1 MEVIGVTSVHKMMLH
16 LLEHREVP
24 SRMLFFPPLVRPA
37 LARGDGLFSFQG
49 AAMSQSTSL
58 SLALSQEELRATT
71 EELLEAPAEVV
82 LAWVEQR
89 FGARAAI
96 ASSFGAED
104 MVLIDLARTHAP
116 SVRLFTLD
124 TGRLP
129 PETYELMDVARRRYG
144 VEIETF
150 FPERARVESLES
162 TKGYFSFKQSIEAR
176 KECCGIRKVEPLR
189 RALAGREAWVTGL
202 RREQSVT
209 RTEVQ
214 AVSADADHGLIKVN
228 PLVRWSGKDVWA
240 YIKANG
246 VPYNA
251 LHDRGYPSIGCAPC
265 TRAVKPYEDERAG
278 RWWWESP
285 ENREC
290 GLHVRR

>member
-1 MEVIGVTSVHKMMLH
+1 MSPSPQPSHGVS
-16 LLEHREVP
+16 P
-24 SRMLFFPPLVRPA
+24 
-37 LARGDGLFSFQG
+37 
-49 AAMSQSTSL
+49 
-58 SLALSQEELRATT
+58 EELRVAA
-71 EELLEAPAEVV
+71 EELREAPAEVV
-82 LAWVEQR
+82 LAWVERR

-116 SVRLFTLD
+116 SVRLFSLD

-129 PETYELMDVARRRYG
+129 PETYEVMDVVRRRYG
-144 VEIETF
+144 LEIETF
-150 FPERARVESLES
+150 FPERERVEALES
-162 TKGYFSFKQSIEAR
+162 SKGYFSFKQSIEAR

-209 RTEVQ
+209 RT
-214 AVSADADHGLIKVN
+214 AVEAVELDATHGLFKVN
-228 PLVRWSGKDVWA
+228 PLTRWSTREVWA
-240 YIKANG
+240 YIQERS
-246 VPYNA
+246 VPYNV

-278 RWWWESP
+278 RWWWESAD
-285 ENREC
+285 NREC

>member
-1 MEVIGVTSVHKMMLH
+1 MS
-16 LLEHREVP
+16 
-24 SRMLFFPPLVRPA
+24 SSPA
-37 LARGDGLFSFQG
+37 
-49 AAMSQSTSL
+49 L
-58 SLALSQEELRATT
+58 SLALPPEELRAVS
-71 EELLEAPAEVV
+71 EELLEAPSEEV
-82 LAWVEQR
+82 LAWVERR
-89 FGARAAI
+89 FGERAAI

-116 SVRLFTLD
+116 GVRLFTLD

-129 PETYELMDVARRRYG
+129 PETYEVMDVVRRRYG
-144 VEIETF
+144 LEIQTYA
-150 FPERARVESLES
+150 PERLQVETLES
-162 TKGYFSFKQSIEAR
+162 TRGYFSFKESIEAR
-176 KECCGIRKVEPLR
+176 KECCAIRKVEPLR

-209 RTEVQ
+209 RTSVQ
-214 AVSADADHGLIKVN
+214 AVEVDTTHGLLKIN
-228 PLVRWSGKDVWA
+228 PLVRWSRQDIWS
-240 YIKANG
+240 YIQAHG

-278 RWWWESP
+278 RWWWESADT
-285 ENREC
+285 REC

>member
-1 MEVIGVTSVHKMMLH
+1 
-16 LLEHREVP
+16 
-24 SRMLFFPPLVRPA
+24 
-37 LARGDGLFSFQG
+37 
-49 AAMSQSTSL
+49 MSASTVSST
-58 SLALSQEELRATT
+58 SLALSPEELRAVR
-71 EELLEAPAEVV
+71 EELRDASAGGVLE
-82 LAWVEQR
+82 WVERR
-89 FGARAAI
+89 FGSRAAI

-104 MVLIDLARTHAP
+104 MVLIDLARAHAP
-116 SVRLFTLD
+116 GVRLFTLD

-129 PETYELMDVARRRYG
+129 PETYEVMDVVRRRYG

-150 FPERARVESLES
+150 FPERAQVEALES
-162 TKGYFSFKQSIEAR
+162 SKGYFSFKQSIAER
-176 KECCGIRKVEPLR
+176 KECCGVRKVEPLR

-209 RTEVQ
+209 RTEV
-214 AVSADADHGLIKVN
+214 AEVEADTSNGLIKVN
-228 PLVRWSGKDVWA
+228 PLARWTSREVWA
-240 YIKANG
+240 HIRDRG

-285 ENREC
+285 DNKEC
-290 GLHVRR
+290 GLHVHR

>member
-1 MEVIGVTSVHKMMLH
+1 
-16 LLEHREVP
+16 
-24 SRMLFFPPLVRPA
+24 
-37 LARGDGLFSFQG
+37 
-49 AAMSQSTSL
+49 MSHSSSL
-58 SLALSQEELRATT
+58 SLAVPQEELGAASK
-71 EELLEAPAEVV
+71 ELLEAPAEEV
-82 LAWVEQR
+82 LAWVERR
-89 FGARAAI
+89 FGSRAAI

-129 PETYELMDVARRRYG
+129 PETYEVMDVVRRRYG
-144 VEIETF
+144 IEIETF
-150 FPERARVESLES
+150 FPERARVEALES
-162 TKGYFSFKQSIEAR
+162 SKGYFSFKQSIEAR
-176 KECCGIRKVEPLR
+176 KECCAIRKVEPLG

-214 AVSADADHGLIKVN
+214 TVAVDAEHGLIKVN
-228 PLVRWSGKDVWA
+228 PLARWSTREVWA
-240 YIKANG
+240 YIKAHG
-246 VPYNA
+246 VPYNV

>member
-1 MEVIGVTSVHKMMLH
+1 MSQ
-16 LLEHREVP
+16 
-24 SRMLFFPPLVRPA
+24 PA
-37 LARGDGLFSFQG
+37 LS
-49 AAMSQSTSL
+49 SPSISP
-58 SLALSQEELRATT
+58 EELRVAA
-71 EELLEAPAEVV
+71 EAMREASAEVV
-82 LAWVEQR
+82 LTWLERR

-96 ASSFGAED
+96 ASSFGVED

-144 VEIETF
+144 LEIETF
-150 FPERARVESLES
+150 FPERARVEALES

-209 RTEVQ
+209 RT
-214 AVSADADHGLIKVN
+214 AVEAVEFDATHGLVKVN
-228 PLVRWSGKDVWA
+228 PLVRWSARETWA
-240 YIKANG
+240 YIKDHG
-246 VPYNA
+246 VPYNV

-278 RWWWESP
+278 RWWWESA
-285 ENREC
+285 EHREC
-290 GLHVRR
+290 GLHVK

>member
-1 MEVIGVTSVHKMMLH
+1 
-16 LLEHREVP
+16 
-24 SRMLFFPPLVRPA
+24 
-37 LARGDGLFSFQG
+37 
-49 AAMSQSTSL
+49 MSQSSHL
-58 SLALSQEELRATT
+58 SLALSPEELRATT
-71 EELLEAPAEVV
+71 EELLDASAEGV
-82 LAWVEQR
+82 LAWVERR

-96 ASSFGAED
+96 ASSFGVED

-129 PETYELMDVARRRYG
+129 PETYEVMDVVRRRYG

-150 FPERARVESLES
+150 FPERERVEALES
-162 TKGYFSFKQSIEAR
+162 TKGYFSFKRSIEER
-176 KECCGIRKVEPLR
+176 KECCAIRKVEPLR

-209 RTEVQ
+209 RTEVR
-214 AVSADADHGLIKVN
+214 AVEADVQHGLIKVN
-228 PLVRWSGKDVWA
+228 PLARWGSREVWA
-240 YIKANG
+240 YIKAQG
-246 VPYNA
+246 VPYNV

>member
-1 MEVIGVTSVHKMMLH
+1 
-16 LLEHREVP
+16 
-24 SRMLFFPPLVRPA
+24 
-37 LARGDGLFSFQG
+37 
-49 AAMSQSTSL
+49 MSHSSSL
-58 SLALSQEELRATT
+58 SLAVPPEELGAASK
-71 EELLEAPAEVV
+71 ELLEAPAEEV
-82 LAWVEQR
+82 LAWVERR
-89 FGARAAI
+89 FGSRAAI

-129 PETYELMDVARRRYG
+129 PETYEVMDVVRRRYG

-150 FPERARVESLES
+150 FPERARVEALES
-162 TKGYFSFKQSIEAR
+162 SKGYFSFKQSIEAR
-176 KECCGIRKVEPLR
+176 KECCAIRKVEPLG

-214 AVSADADHGLIKVN
+214 TVAVDADHGLIKVN
-228 PLVRWSGKDVWA
+228 PLARWSTREVWA
-240 YIKANG
+240 YIKAHG
-246 VPYNA
+246 VPYNV